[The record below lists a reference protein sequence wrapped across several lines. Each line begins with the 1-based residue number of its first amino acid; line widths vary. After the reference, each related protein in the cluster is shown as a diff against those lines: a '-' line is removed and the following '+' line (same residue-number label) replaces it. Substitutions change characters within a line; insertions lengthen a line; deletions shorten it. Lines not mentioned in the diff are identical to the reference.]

1 MSIQSP
7 SVNKTKI
14 TTPMCSLFTLFN
26 VRNCLTDNNTFS
38 KSNNYTIIIL
48 KCTPINNDNNYT
60 TSYIRFNSR
69 TPHHSL
75 VTPFEIFLPV
85 YLSIDNYNHTIDF
98 TQIHNCFFVQCLLQY
113 FVSQTINYV
122 ILPLLVQIRLLYMLY
137 ITANSIAPTVS

>member
-14 TTPMCSLFTLFN
+14 TTPMCNLFTLFN

-48 KCTPINNDNNYT
+48 KFTPINNDNDYT
-60 TSYIRFNSR
+60 TSFYICFNSR
-69 TPHHSL
+69 TAHHSL

-85 YLSIDNYNHTIDF
+85 YLSIDNYIHTIDL
-98 TQIHNCFFVQCLLQY
+98 TQIRDCFFVQYLLQY
-113 FVSQTINYV
+113 FVSHTN
-122 ILPLLVQIRLLYMLY
+122 
-137 ITANSIAPTVS
+137 